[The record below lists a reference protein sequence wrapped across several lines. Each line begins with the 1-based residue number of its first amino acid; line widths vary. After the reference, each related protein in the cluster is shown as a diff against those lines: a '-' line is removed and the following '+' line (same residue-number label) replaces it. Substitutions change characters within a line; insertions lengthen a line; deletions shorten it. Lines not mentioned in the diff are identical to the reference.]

1 MMNLACGSL
10 WGRSWGGGRGMHSR
24 SMVGVLRQE
33 LRESKEV
40 QAERLKAERARREKA
55 GRA

>member
-1 MMNLACGSL
+1 MGRCGAAV
-10 WGRSWGGGRGMHSR
+10 GDSR

>member
-1 MMNLACGSL
+1 MMNLACGP
-10 WGRSWGGGRGMHSR
+10 RGAAT
-24 SMVGVLRQE
+24 MVGVLRQE